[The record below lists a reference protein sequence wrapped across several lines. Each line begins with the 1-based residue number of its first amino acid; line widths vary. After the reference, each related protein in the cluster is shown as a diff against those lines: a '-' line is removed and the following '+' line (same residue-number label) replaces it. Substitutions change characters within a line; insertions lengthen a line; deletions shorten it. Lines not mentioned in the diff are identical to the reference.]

1 VTTCRCGHGPHAHEH
16 YRRGKDC
23 SLCACAKFRS
33 SEGSILARLLG
44 RRAARRE
51 VVVEPATPAPAV
63 ESQQQHEPEPE
74 PEQQSPQRHSI
85 AS

>member
-1 VTTCRCGHGPHAHEH
+1 MATCRCGHGPHAHEH

-33 SEGSILARLLG
+33 SEGSVLARLLG
-44 RRAARRE
+44 RRAAGRD
-51 VVVEPATPAPAV
+51 VVVEPTPPAPTV
-63 ESQQQHEPEPE
+63 EPQPQRE
-74 PEQQSPQRHSI
+74 PEQQPQQRHSI